1 MRRYL
6 PKPPT
11 TRALVLGAGTVA
23 ILFAWEGYKGFTL
36 WDEGFLWYG
45 VQRVAL
51 GEVPI
56 RDFQAYDPGRY
67 YWSAFFM
74 LLTGMH
80 GLMALRWTLVV
91 VQAAASAAAL
101 SLVANANQKRSDTV
115 TLFFAALVLGAWMLP
130 RYKVIDIW
138 LSIALVLVLNLLVRR
153 PSRACHFVVG
163 ITVGVAACFGRNHGV
178 YGVVASLC
186 ALGYLAINCQDWRSW
201 RLGAVALLFGIVLG
215 YLPVLLMLAF
225 VRGFAP
231 AFIDS
236 VKLLLEVKATNLP
249 LPVPWPWRLPGA
261 SGSPGESVHQLF
273 LGLFFVALVL
283 FVGLSLAY
291 VLTRRLRNQPL
302 QPLLVACAFAALPY
316 AHYTFSRADASH
328 LAMGMFPMLIA
339 VLALSLAGPMLL
351 RWAIVGGLCVASWV
365 ANCERHPGWLYST
378 QVGWERIAI
387 GNDEIW
393 SDPYTAGDV
402 ALLHRL
408 KKDFAPSG
416 QSFFVAPFWPGAYAL
431 LQTRSP
437 TWEIYAPWPKSSE
450 FQHQEIARL
459 EAAKP
464 TFIVILDYALDGR
477 DELRYRATHPLMEQ
491 YIQDHFEMLKGL
503 STNPA
508 IQIFRPA
515 DASLTHDTP

>member
-1 MRRYL
+1 
-6 PKPPT
+6 
-11 TRALVLGAGTVA
+11 
-23 ILFAWEGYKGFTL
+23 
-36 WDEGFLWYG
+36 
-45 VQRVAL
+45 
-51 GEVPI
+51 
-56 RDFQAYDPGRY
+56 
-67 YWSAFFM
+67 
-74 LLTGMH
+74 
-80 GLMALRWTLVV
+80 
-91 VQAAASAAAL
+91 
-101 SLVANANQKRSDTV
+101 
-115 TLFFAALVLGAWMLP
+115 
-130 RYKVIDIW
+130 
-138 LSIALVLVLNLLVRR
+138 
-153 PSRACHFVVG
+153 
-163 ITVGVAACFGRNHGV
+163 
-178 YGVVASLC
+178 
-186 ALGYLAINCQDWRSW
+186 
-201 RLGAVALLFGIVLG
+201 
-215 YLPVLLMLAF
+215 
-225 VRGFAP
+225 
-231 AFIDS
+231 
-236 VKLLLEVKATNLP
+236 
-249 LPVPWPWRLPGA
+249 
-261 SGSPGESVHQLF
+261 
-273 LGLFFVALVL
+273 
-283 FVGLSLAY
+283 
-291 VLTRRLRNQPL
+291 
-302 QPLLVACAFAALPY
+302 
-316 AHYTFSRADASH
+316 
-328 LAMGMFPMLIA
+328 MFPMLIA